1 MEKLRALILMHC
13 EAQLLAA
20 RARKEGSSI
29 IQQLQII
36 GEQERIK
43 NRSGIRMLLLCIHF
57 LARQHI
63 PNTTNFDKLVDLV
76 VSCGG
81 EDLKQFADRA
91 GRNATYTSTDAVFDF
106 IETIGTWV
114 DEFQLK
120 LLHKAPFFS
129 LMADKCTD
137 IMTIEELSVFCR
149 WVEDG
154 KLLSMFFEIL
164 PLKKADAQSIC
175 SSLINWLKQRN
186 IQSASLLA
194 RALMDRQHL
203 LEKKWSSGKNE
214 KELTTCYL
222 CALTVTC
229 FN

>member
-1 MEKLRALILMHC
+1 MWLEYDYNYQGAFCKVCRKREPQSLKKTGGAWVTKPFKNLKKAVEKMRAHSKSNSHINHC
-13 EAQLLAA
+13 EAELLAA

-36 GEQERIK
+36 GEQEWIK
-43 NRSGIRMLLLCIHF
+43 NRSGIKVLLLCTHF

-63 PNTTNFDKLVDLV
+63 AHTTNFDKLVDLV

-106 IETIGTWV
+106 IEAIGTWV

-129 LMADKCTD
+129 LVAEECTN
-137 IMTIEELSVFCR
+137 ITTIEELSVFCR

-154 KLLSMFFEIL
+154 EPVEHFF
-164 PLKKADAQSIC
+164 
-175 SSLINWLKQRN
+175 
-186 IQSASLLA
+186 
-194 RALMDRQHL
+194 
-203 LEKKWSSGKNE
+203 
-214 KELTTCYL
+214 
-222 CALTVTC
+222 
-229 FN
+229 